1 MHLSEKP
8 SAREEEGEK
17 QKHRKCNFQMTAK
30 DDDDALCAKKVHFF
44 VEKKLI
50 F

>member
-30 DDDDALCAKKVHFF
+30 DDDDALCAKKCIFLW
-44 VEKKLI
+44 KKN
-50 F
+50 